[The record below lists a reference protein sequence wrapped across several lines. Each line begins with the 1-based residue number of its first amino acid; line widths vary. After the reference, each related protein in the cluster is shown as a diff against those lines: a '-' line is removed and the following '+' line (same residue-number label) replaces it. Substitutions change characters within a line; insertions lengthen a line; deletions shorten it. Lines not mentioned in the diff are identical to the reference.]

1 MALPEDLLVGAVR
14 PPLGQ
19 TLPLLS
25 GSTEAAGVGKVA
37 RWQCLLRQKEAPRP
51 PRPRHH
57 ADESHKEDSGRDTG
71 VADRVR

>member
-1 MALPEDLLVGAVR
+1 MALPEDLLAGAAR

-25 GSTEAAGVGKVA
+25 GTTEATGVGKVA
-37 RWQCLLRQKEAPRP
+37 RWWLRQKEARRP

-57 ADESHKEDSGRDTG
+57 ADETHKEDSGRDTG
-71 VADRVR
+71 VADRVQ